1 MLVSVTLPVEHKP
14 FIFYSRPTVVSV
26 AWTCF
31 QVSVLVD
38 ILTRG
43 YPGLPHQFEES
54 ETDGFRLKFE
64 FPTKISLKSKSTSA
78 KPLMRL
84 FFSDHV
90 VVEGARS
97 AEPVG

>member
-1 MLVSVTLPVEHKP
+1 MPGRCRQGAMLVSVTLPVEHKP
-14 FIFYSRPTVVSV
+14 LVFYSRPTVVSV

-54 ETDGFRLKFE
+54 ET
-64 FPTKISLKSKSTSA
+64 SSKPVRKEMSMGGHRCGKYPSGS
-78 KPLMRL
+78 K
-84 FFSDHV
+84 HV
-90 VVEGARS
+90 NGA
-97 AEPVG
+97 EK